1 MSLYG
6 TALFLHIVFAI
17 LLVGGSAWAH
27 VAGGLLQRSQTVQGA
42 RSHVHFLSAFTRA
55 SGPLAVLVLL
65 AGAYMATVAGLWGEG
80 WLLTALGLFIVVG
93 ALSGIVVNPTV
104 ARFEEALDGAPDGPM
119 TPALLSDLSDRR
131 LTITLALF
139 GGADL
144 ALVFL
149 MTNKPTLTGSLT
161 AAGVALGLGALWAA
175 RELRAHRPELGP
187 APAG

>member
-1 MSLYG
+1 MHLYG

-27 VAGGLLQRSQTVQGA
+27 VAGGLLQRSQTVQAA
-42 RSHVHFLSAFTRA
+42 RSHVHFLSVFTRA

-65 AGAYMATVAGLWGEG
+65 PGAYMATDAGLWGQG
-80 WLLTALGLFIVVG
+80 WLLTALGLFVAVG

-104 ARFEEALDGAPDGPM
+104 ARFAETLDGAPDGPM
-119 TPALLSDLSDRR
+119 TPALFGDLSDRR

-149 MTNKPTLTGSLT
+149 MTNKPSLAGSLT
-161 AAGVALGLGALWAA
+161 AAAVALGLGGLWAA
-175 RELRAHRPELGP
+175 RELRAHGPEVRP
-187 APAG
+187 ATAS